1 MNKMQNRSEQLKKL
15 LVRQGTVSLA
25 EIQQEFG
32 ISESTARRMCKA
44 AEEDGTAVRIC
55 GGVLRLLLPQNTDEE
70 YFFSQ
75 RAVEHIEEKKV
86 IGCYASMQVENG
98 DIIFVS
104 GGTTTESFIRFL
116 AERIKTK
123 EITDVT
129 IMTNSICNAEI
140 LGDMVNVILTG
151 GIYRPKRRDVAGYTS
166 EATIRGAHF
175 NKCFIGVDGIE
186 LSDGLMAL
194 DQDTGNMD
202 RLVTSRSE
210 TAYILADSGKFCA
223 KPFISYE
230 HFLPKHIILTDHGV
244 PKDALDLAKERGIV
258 IIDCNKELEN
268 EKNN

>member
-1 MNKMQNRSEQLKKL
+1 MRKMQNRSEQLKKL
-15 LVRQGTVSLA
+15 LVQQGTISLT
-25 EIQQEFG
+25 EIQQKFG

-55 GGVLRLLLPQNTDEE
+55 GGVLRLLLPQSAEEE
-70 YFFSQ
+70 YFFNQ
-75 RAVEHIEEKKV
+75 RAIEHIEEKKT
-86 IGCYASMQVENG
+86 IGRYASLQVESG

-116 AERIKTK
+116 AERITAG
-123 EITDVT
+123 EIENIT

-140 LGDMVNVILTG
+140 LGDINNVILTG

-175 NKCFIGVDGIE
+175 NKSFIGVDGIE

-244 PKDALDLAKERGIV
+244 PKDSLELAKERGIV

-268 EKNN
+268 EKNS